1 MRVEKAQ
8 MAKHRGP
15 QPNSKKS
22 RRAAGAMV
30 DVPSRRVAIAQQC
43 WASGQHSDALSLFD
57 EAIRQEPTNMR
68 AYVMAARAYAEKF
81 DFERMEQT
89 LDKLIR
95 RAPRHPGVHHY
106 VGEIFSS
113 LKLPDRAITSLQ
125 TAARLPG
132 AGPPTWLELAS
143 LFERGHRLEEAEA
156 LIERTVR
163 QGYDLPQVCLVRG
176 RIQRRRK
183 NADESEATFR
193 ALIARSPEDSDWA
206 CQAWSEL
213 ALMKDQEGDFD
224 GAIEAIEHCKRA
236 QKSHEERYIKSSDAT
251 NQQIRELI

>member
-1 MRVEKAQ
+1 
-8 MAKHRGP
+8 MAKRRGP
-15 QPNSKKS
+15 QPNSKS
-22 RRAAGAMV
+22 ARRAAGAMV

-57 EAIRQEPTNMR
+57 EAIRQEPKNVR

-81 DFERMEQT
+81 NFERMEQT

-106 VGEIFSS
+106 VGEIFNS
-113 LKLPDRAITSLQ
+113 LKLPDRAIASFQ

-156 LIERTVR
+156 LIERHRKSKVTTCRRSTWSVGAFNAGKKR
-163 QGYDLPQVCLVRG
+163 PKSPKQRFAHLSLDLQRTRIGRARRG
-176 RIQRRRK
+176 A
-183 NADESEATFR
+183 NW
-193 ALIARSPEDSDWA
+193 P
-206 CQAWSEL
+206 
-213 ALMKDQEGDFD
+213 
-224 GAIEAIEHCKRA
+224 
-236 QKSHEERYIKSSDAT
+236 
-251 NQQIRELI
+251 